1 MKMMAYSFTG
11 RRNVALALALLAF
24 VFTVLPCHA
33 EPSLETELTYT
44 QTVISKW
51 SKEQRVYVSPVVVTE
66 VAAQLLQAYV
76 HLCPYSDSGC
86 AMYRDPAVREE
97 VIRAYLADL
106 MQSHTRILGVME
118 RLFAR
123 AGLSF
128 AQIGWPEGPGFNQF
142 VAVTVPQTQHQSSGL
157 SYVQWDGFD
166 ALSPNALRAI
176 LPVGIHTF
184 VVHTSEG
191 SLDEL
196 WLRVIRDSSGGAATI
211 VGSRSLGNKD
221 PFEALPSRIEPQ
233 VDRFC
238 LAKPVDPSEPK
249 YRAVVGRGMPPI
261 VKPTD
266 FQAAETVRIHLNG
279 NSTGCDSSCKKWIGI
294 SVVQALVDWRAGCSR
309 CSSSTLSLVEIE
321 NDKYVSVRFVDWAQ
335 YLSDS
340 NPPGRP
346 SDPTASA
353 YVKTRLSSVYQLNP
367 YMGFQR
373 IDNANELPRL
383 CTRED
388 VTEAT
393 KPFQLSEH
401 AKRRLCTA
409 SAMACEVTNGC
420 KEITIDVGG
429 ADDCKGPLACGFPD
443 QRVVLNSREFQF
455 TISRSVPDAT
465 KNTLVFGTPSPLQA
479 GHSIPLFPI
488 VLHEV
493 GHWFGLPHVE
503 SDPGTDGRDEVMVD
517 TGGTDAVCISKG
529 ALNMVNAAVDQSW
542 PFRLTG
548 KGALRYAP
556 H

>member
-33 EPSLETELTYT
+33 EPSLETELTYS

-51 SKEQRVYVSPVVVTE
+51 SKEQRVYVSPVVATE
-66 VAAQLLQAYV
+66 VAAQLLQASV

-86 AMYRDPAVREE
+86 AMYRDPVVREE

-106 MQSHTRILGVME
+106 MQSHSRILGVME

-191 SLDEL
+191 NLDEL
-196 WLRVIRDSSGGAATI
+196 RLRVIRDSSGGAGTI
-211 VGSRSLGNKD
+211 VGSRSLGSKD

-340 NPPGRP
+340 NPPRRP

-373 IDNANELPRL
+373 IDNANELPGL
-383 CTRED
+383 CTSEE

>member
-1 MKMMAYSFTG
+1 MMTRSLTG
-11 RRNVALALALLAF
+11 RYKVGLVLAVLGF
-24 VFTVLPCHA
+24 VLVVLPCHA
-33 EPSLETELTYT
+33 EPSLETELPYT

-51 SKEQRVYVSPVVVTE
+51 SREQRVYVSPVVATE
-66 VAAQLLQAYV
+66 VAAQLLQASV
-76 HLCPYSDSGC
+76 HLCPYSESGC
-86 AMYRDPAVREE
+86 ALYRDPVVREE

-106 MQSHTRILGVME
+106 MQSRTRILGVME

-142 VAVTVPQTQHQSSGL
+142 VAVTIPQTQHQPSAL

-166 ALSPNALRAI
+166 ALPPNALRAI
-176 LPVGIHTF
+176 LPVGVHTF
-184 VVHTSEG
+184 VERTSDG
-191 SLDEL
+191 NLNEL
-196 WLRVIRDSSGGAATI
+196 QLRVTRNSSGGAATI
-211 VGSRSLGNKD
+211 VNSRSLGSKN
-221 PFEALPSRIEPQ
+221 PFEAFPSRIEPQ

-266 FQAAETVRIHLNG
+266 FQGAETVRIHLNG
-279 NSTGCDSSCKKWIGI
+279 NPAGCDSSCKKWIGI

-321 NDKYVSVRFVDWAQ
+321 NDKYVSVRFVDWMQ

-340 NPPGRP
+340 DPPGRP
-346 SDPTASA
+346 SDLTASA
-353 YVKTRLSSVYQLNP
+353 YIKTRLSSVYQLNP

-373 IDNANELPRL
+373 IDNANELPGL

-393 KPFQLSEH
+393 KPFQLSER

-409 SAMACEVTNGC
+409 SAMACEVANGC

-429 ADDCKGPLACGFPD
+429 ADDCNGPLACGFPD

-455 TISRSVPDAT
+455 TISRSSPDAA
-465 KNTLVFGTPSPLQA
+465 KSTLVLGIPSPKQA

-503 SDPGTDGRDEVMVD
+503 SDPGTDGRDEVMID
-517 TGGTDAVCISKG
+517 TGGTDDVCISQG
-529 ALNMVNAAVDQSW
+529 ALNMVNAAVDESW